1 LSGNGPPS
9 TPVRGEW
16 VPFQNPSLGVDTD
29 MAWIEPALVVV
40 VLLASVGAF
49 SNILW
54 TRRLKHVWPKRR
66 DIRVV
71 NPRGFFSGLA
81 EVFSQ
86 SVVVRNRPWVGLFHL
101 PLFFGLLAFLA
112 KSVIVVLSG
121 LGLVVATPLW
131 YDRLLDVVAVAVLAG
146 VVFLALRR
154 YVVEREKMTHLLESG
169 VILTFIALLMI
180 TQLMEHAVTPES
192 TGGMVNWWVH
202 FLVLAAFPAVIAHGK
217 HLHLL
222 VAPVNVVLKHLTEV
236 PSDRP
241 VFGNDLDMDLEDEAK
256 LEREY
261 ARLGM
266 EGGVGD
272 FSFGP
277 LFDQA
282 ACIQCGRCN
291 DACPAGPAL
300 KPRDHFVLALQ
311 DPTVKGEGLA
321 ALVEGDVLATCV
333 QCRAC
338 EVACPTGCR
347 PGRNALEIRGRLML
361 EGLYPPRALR
371 DTAMKALSGS
381 GNIFGQDPGER
392 ARFIRENDFPVYDAK
407 EHDVLLVLGCQ
418 GGNSPEVQPVVVAT
432 GKLLDAAGVKWGVL
446 AEEQCWGEGLLHGGG
461 LMEDWP
467 LWAQDRIEFL
477 TEALGG
483 DRGRTI
489 LTVCPHCRDT
499 IATQYQAFGGEFT
512 DVQLHVP
519 YLGMLVKEGDLDLEP
534 KPMDAAI
541 HTPCKVFHN
550 DEHEVMSALLRQG
563 GVRLH
568 KPETSSA
575 AFPTSCC
582 GGGGGGFLWDSP
594 AKVNQKRW
602 SQIQATGQKEVVT
615 ACPGCHRMLGV
626 MRDEETRIS
635 DVATVLAERLKV

>member
-1 LSGNGPPS
+1 
-9 TPVRGEW
+9 
-16 VPFQNPSLGVDTD
+16 
-29 MAWIEPALVVV
+29 MAWIEPVLVVV

-49 SNILW
+49 GRVLW
-54 TRRLKHVWPKRR
+54 SKRLGHVWPKRKE
-66 DIRVV
+66 IRLV
-71 NPRGFFSGLA
+71 NPAGLFTGLV
-81 EVFSQ
+81 EVVSQ
-86 SVVVRNRPWVGLFHL
+86 TVVLRNRPWVGLFHL
-101 PLFFGLLAFLA
+101 PLFFGLLAFLG
-112 KSVIVVLSG
+112 KSVIHVLWG
-121 LGLVVATPLW
+121 LGVEVDTPIW
-131 YDRLLDVVAVAVLAG
+131 YTRLLDVMAVLVLFG
-146 VVFLALRR
+146 VAALAVRR
-154 YVVEREKMTHLLESG
+154 YLLEREKMTHPLESG
-169 VILTFIALLMI
+169 VILLFIALLMI
-180 TQLMEHAVTPES
+180 TQVLESVIAPES
-192 TGGMVNWWVH
+192 LSWKANWWVH
-202 FLVLAAFPAVIAHGK
+202 FLVLVAFPAVIAYGK
-217 HLHLL
+217 HLHLML
-222 VAPVNVVLKHLTEV
+222 APVNVVLKHMTEV

-311 DPTVKGEGLA
+311 NPAVTGQELA
-321 ALVEGDVLATCV
+321 DLVEGDTLATCV

-392 ARFIRENDFPVYDAK
+392 ARFIKANDFPIYDPHS
-407 EHDVLLVLGCQ
+407 HDVLLVLGCQ

-432 GKLLDAAGVKWGVL
+432 ARLLTAAGVQWGVL

-477 TEALGG
+477 TGALGG
-483 DRGRTI
+483 DQSRTV
-489 LTVCPHCRDT
+489 LTICPHCRDT
-499 IATQYQAFGGEFT
+499 IRTQYQAFGGRFT
-512 DVQLHVP
+512 DVRLHTP
-519 YLGMLVKEGDLDLEP
+519 YLASLLDEGDLELESV
-534 KPMDAAI
+534 PMDAAI
-541 HTPCKVFHN
+541 HIPCKVFHN
-550 DEHEVMSALLRQG
+550 REHDQMSAVLRSV

-575 AFPTSCC
+575 AFPTTCC

-602 SQIQATGQKEVVT
+602 EQIRATGQKAVIT
-615 ACPGCHRMLGV
+615 GCPGCHRMLGV
-626 MRDEETRIS
+626 MREEDSRIA
-635 DVATVLAERLKV
+635 DVATVLAERLKAGGGQGGTSSTG

>member
-1 LSGNGPPS
+1 
-9 TPVRGEW
+9 
-16 VPFQNPSLGVDTD
+16 
-29 MAWIEPALVVV
+29 
-40 VLLASVGAF
+40 
-49 SNILW
+49 
-54 TRRLKHVWPKRR
+54 
-66 DIRVV
+66 
-71 NPRGFFSGLA
+71 
-81 EVFSQ
+81 
-86 SVVVRNRPWVGLFHL
+86 
-101 PLFFGLLAFLA
+101 
-112 KSVIVVLSG
+112 
-121 LGLVVATPLW
+121 
-131 YDRLLDVVAVAVLAG
+131 
-146 VVFLALRR
+146 LRR
-154 YVVEREKMTHLLESG
+154 YVIEREKMTHPLESG
-169 VILTFIALLMI
+169 VILAFIALLMI
-180 TQLMEHAVTPES
+180 TQLLEHVVTADSMGEKA
-192 TGGMVNWWVH
+192 NWWVH
-202 FLVLAAFPAVIAHGK
+202 FLVLVAFPAVIAYGK
-217 HLHLL
+217 HLHLML
-222 VAPVNVVLKHLTEV
+222 APVNVVLKHLTEV

-241 VFGNDLDMDLEDEAK
+241 VFGNDLVMDLEDEAK
-256 LEREY
+256 LEQEY

-272 FSFGP
+272 FTFGP

-311 DPTVKGEGLA
+311 NPTVKGEELA

-371 DTAMKALSGS
+371 DTAMKALSSS

-392 ARFIRENDFPVYDAK
+392 ARFIRENQFPLYDPK
-407 EHDVLLVLGCQ
+407 ECEVLLVLGCQ

-446 AEEQCWGEGLLHGGG
+446 EEEQCWGEGLLHGGG

-467 LWAQDRIEFL
+467 LWAQDRIGFL

-483 DRGRTI
+483 DQGRTI
-489 LTVCPHCRDT
+489 LTICPHCRDT
-499 IATQYQAFGGEFT
+499 IATQYRAHGGAFS
-512 DVQLHVP
+512 DVRLHVP
-519 YLGMLVKEGDLDLEP
+519 FLADLVKDGDLDLDV
-534 KPMDAAI
+534 KPLDAAI

-550 DEHEVMSALLRQG
+550 DEHGVMGALLRRV

-575 AFPTSCC
+575 AFPTTCC

-602 SQIQATGQKEVVT
+602 AQIQATGQKEVVT
-615 ACPGCHRMLGV
+615 GCPGCHRMLGV

-635 DVATVLAERLKV
+635 DVATVLAERLKG

>member
-1 LSGNGPPS
+1 
-9 TPVRGEW
+9 
-16 VPFQNPSLGVDTD
+16 
-29 MAWIEPALVVV
+29 MAWIEPVLVALVLVV
-40 VLLASVGAF
+40 SVAAF
-49 SNILW
+49 ARVLW
-54 TRRLKHVWPKRR
+54 TRRLGHVWPKRG

-71 NPRGFFSGLA
+71 NPAGVFSGLG
-81 EVFSQ
+81 EVLSQ
-86 SVVVRNRPWVGLFHL
+86 SVVLRNRPWTGLFHL
-101 PLFFGLLAFLA
+101 PLFFGLLAFLV
-112 KSVIVVLSG
+112 KSVIHVLWG
-121 LGLVVATPLW
+121 LGVDVQTPGW
-131 YDRLLDVVAVAVLAG
+131 YMRLLDVVAVLVLVA
-146 VVFLALRR
+146 VVFMAIRR
-154 YVVEREKMTHLLESG
+154 YGPERKRMTHPMESG
-169 VILTFIALLMI
+169 VILAFIALLMI
-180 TQLMEHAVTPES
+180 TQLLENVVPLES
-192 TGGMVNWWVH
+192 IAGKGNWWVH
-202 FLVLAAFPAVIAHGK
+202 FLVLAAFPAVIAYGK
-217 HLHLL
+217 HLHLML
-222 VAPVNVVLKHLTEV
+222 APVNVVLKHVTEV

-272 FSFGP
+272 FTFGP

-300 KPRDHFVLALQ
+300 KPRDHFVLSLQ
-311 DPTVKGEGLA
+311 DPDVKGDELA
-321 ALVEGDVLATCV
+321 KLVDGDVLATCV

-392 ARFIRENDFPVYDAK
+392 ARFIKENEFPIYDPK

-432 GKLLDAAGVKWGVL
+432 ARLLDAAGVRWGVL
-446 AEEQCWGEGLLHGGG
+446 EEEQCWGEGLLHGGG

-477 TEALGG
+477 TGALGG
-483 DRGRTI
+483 DQGRTV
-489 LTVCPHCRDT
+489 LTICPHCRDT
-499 IATQYQAFGGEFT
+499 IRTQYQAFGGRFT
-512 DVQLHVP
+512 DVRLHTP
-519 YLGMLVKEGDLDLEP
+519 YLAALVEAGDLELETRP
-534 KPMDAAI
+534 QEVAI

-550 DEHEVMSALLRQG
+550 DEHREMSDLLR
-563 GVRLH
+563 GVGLTLRQ
-568 KPETSSA
+568 PATSSA
-575 AFPTSCC
+575 AFPTTCC

-602 SQIQATGQKEVVT
+602 EQIRATGLKEVVT
-615 ACPGCHRMLGV
+615 GCPGCHRMLGV
-626 MRDEETRIS
+626 MRDEDARIS
-635 DVATVLAERLKV
+635 DVATVLAERLKA

>member
-1 LSGNGPPS
+1 LVPLPS
-9 TPVRGEW
+9 RLHGA
-16 VPFQNPSLGVDTD
+16 DTL
-29 MAWIEPALVVV
+29 MAWMQTVLVVV
-40 VLLASVGAF
+40 VLLASAVAF
-49 SNILW
+49 VRVLW
-54 TRRLKHVWPKRR
+54 SKRLGHVWPKRGG
-66 DIRVV
+66 IRLV
-71 NPRGFFSGLA
+71 NPSGLFSGLV

-86 SVVVRNRPWVGLFHL
+86 GVVLRNRPWVGLFHL

-112 KSVIVVLSG
+112 KSVIHVLWG
-121 LGLVVATPLW
+121 LGVEVGIPVW
-131 YDRLLDVVAVAVLAG
+131 YTRLLDVMAVLVLFG
-146 VVFLALRR
+146 VASLAVRR
-154 YVVEREKMTHLLESG
+154 YLVEREKMTHPVESG
-169 VILTFIALLMI
+169 IILMFIALLMI
-180 TQLMEHAVTPES
+180 TQVFEGVVTSES
-192 TGGMVNWWVH
+192 LGGRANWWVH
-202 FLVLAAFPAVIAHGK
+202 FLVLAAFPAVIAYGK
-217 HLHLL
+217 HLHLML
-222 VAPVNVVLKHLTEV
+222 APVNVVLKHMTEV
-236 PSDRP
+236 PSDRA

-291 DACPAGPAL
+291 DACPAGPTL

-311 DPTVKGEGLA
+311 DPKVTGEGLS
-321 ALVEGDVLATCV
+321 ALLEGDVLATCV

-392 ARFIRENDFPVYDAK
+392 ARFVEENEFPIYDPRS
-407 EHDVLLVLGCQ
+407 HDVLLVLGCQ

-432 GKLLDAAGVKWGVL
+432 GQLLTAAGVRWGVL
-446 AEEQCWGEGLLHGGG
+446 EEEQCWGEGLLHGGG

-477 TEALGG
+477 TGALGG
-483 DRGRTI
+483 DQSRPI
-489 LTVCPHCRDT
+489 LTICPHCRDT
-499 IATQYQAFGGEFT
+499 IRTQYQAFGGKFT
-512 DVQLHVP
+512 DVRLHTP
-519 YLGMLVKEGDLDLEP
+519 YLASLVEEGDLELEP
-534 KPMDAAI
+534 KPLEAAI
-541 HTPCKVFHN
+541 HTPCKVVHN
-550 DEHEVMSALLRQG
+550 DEHDQMSALLRG
-563 GVRLH
+563 VGVRLH
-568 KPETSSA
+568 QPETSSA
-575 AFPTSCC
+575 AFPTTCC

-602 SQIQATGQKEVVT
+602 EQIEATGQKEIIT
-615 ACPGCHRMLGV
+615 GCPGCHRMLGV
-626 MRDEETRIS
+626 MRDEESHIA
-635 DVATVLAERLKV
+635 DVATVLADRLKV